1 MKNFVWK
8 APVKEFIS
16 LVYTMFISNNRSS
29 FHLWWK
35 ENLVKHRKVSKYYE
49 TNFRSEN
56 CVISDSNRAITFA
69 VTDTKL
75 YVPVPTLSIQDYT
88 KWLQQLKSGF
98 KRTINWN
105 KYQSK
110 IAIENHN
117 QYLDYLID
125 PNFQG
130 VIRFFVL

>member
-1 MKNFVWK
+1 M
-8 APVKEFIS
+8 
-16 LVYTMFISNNRSS
+16 
-29 FHLWWK
+29 
-35 ENLVKHRKVSKYYE
+35 VKHRKVSKYYE

-110 IAIENHN
+110 VSTQARN
-117 QYLDYLID
+117 QHLDYFID
-125 PNFQG
+125 PSFPG
-130 VIRFFVL
+130 VNRLLFYH